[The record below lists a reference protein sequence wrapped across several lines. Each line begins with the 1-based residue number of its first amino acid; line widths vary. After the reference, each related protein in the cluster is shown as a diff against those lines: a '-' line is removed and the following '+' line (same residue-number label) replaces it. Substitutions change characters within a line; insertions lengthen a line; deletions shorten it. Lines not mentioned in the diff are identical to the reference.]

1 MKRTIEAAFLDH
13 PNSVGESYGEHCMFA
28 SQFGLTLSGAGLAAI
43 VHGLLPF
50 VLQTTASSVVKDLNA
65 ILSDRSRLHH

>member
-1 MKRTIEAAFLDH
+1 
-13 PNSVGESYGEHCMFA
+13 MFA
-28 SQFGLTLSGAGLAAI
+28 SQFGLTLIGAGLAAI

-50 VLQTTASSVVKDLNA
+50 VFQTTASSVVKDLNA